1 MSVTAPESPLPT
13 TEPALRLLEGMV
25 RIRRVEEAIAE
36 HYRAQQM
43 RCPVHLSI
51 GQEAAAVGACDALR
65 RDDQVMSG
73 HRSHAHY
80 LAKGGD
86 LNAMIAELHGRE
98 TGCCRGRGGSM
109 HLVDRAAGFVGA
121 VPIVGSTIPIA
132 TGLAFADHLQR
143 RDRVTVAFLG
153 EAATEEGV
161 FHESVNFAA
170 LHRLPLVF
178 VCENN
183 LYSVYSPM
191 HVRQP
196 LDREVWQP
204 AAGHG
209 ILARS
214 GDGNDVVAVR
224 RLMQDAVDHARRG
237 RGPVFLELKTYRWR
251 EHCGPGF
258 DNHIGYRTEAE
269 YLEWRE
275 RDPIARLEQHLRT
288 AGQLDDAA
296 YAAFQ
301 SQLKS
306 EIDEAFAAA
315 ERAPFPAGSTLM
327 NHVYAET
334 ARVQRSEGSKV

>member
-1 MSVTAPESPLPT
+1 MSAVADPTFTSSESTLSQ
-13 TEPALRLLEGMV
+13 RLLESMV
-25 RIRRVEEAIAE
+25 RIRMIEEAIAD
-36 HYRAQQM
+36 HYREQQM

-51 GQEAAAVGACDALR
+51 GQEAAAAGVCAALR
-65 RDDQVMSG
+65 TTDQAMSG

-86 LNAMIAELHGRE
+86 LAAMIAELHGKE
-98 TGCCRGRGGSM
+98 TGCCHGRGGSM
-109 HLVDRAAGFVGA
+109 HLVDLDAGFVGA

-132 TGLAFADHLQR
+132 TGLAFADRQLK

-170 LHRLPLVF
+170 LHALPIIY

-196 LDREVWQP
+196 AHREVWQI

-209 ILARS
+209 IAAHP
-214 GDGNDVVAVR
+214 GDGNDPLAVHALMHNAVA
-224 RLMQDAVDHARRG
+224 HARAG
-237 RGPVFLELKTYRWR
+237 EGPVFLELKTYRWR

-269 YLEWRE
+269 YLSWRA
-275 RDPIARLEQHLRT
+275 RDPIANFEARLQQ
-288 AGQLDDAA
+288 AGEFDEIRDARFKDEV
-296 YAAFQ
+296 AA
-301 SQLKS
+301 
-306 EIDEAFAAA
+306 EIADAFAAA
-315 ERAPFPAGSTLM
+315 KAAPLPAGSTLM
-327 NHVYAET
+327 DHVYA
-334 ARVQRSEGSKV
+334 AS